1 MTNTAD
7 RVSVPLRSNR
17 DFGLL
22 WVSAAF
28 SFLGTRATALVYPML
43 VLWNGGSTTLAGL
56 AGFAALLPQ
65 LVIQLPAG
73 AYVDRWDRRRLML
86 VCEWGSLL
94 ALGSLAAAVLTDRL
108 WLPHLFAVAFIEGS
122 LMVFYQLAER
132 AAVPQLVA
140 PDQLGAA
147 YSQNEART
155 RGAALLGQPIGTS
168 LFALGN
174 ALPLVF
180 GAAVRLVSIG
190 TLWGIRTRF
199 QEKRRDAPAPDVR
212 AEISAGL
219 SWVWRQRF
227 LRAVM
232 LVMALTNMLFQM
244 LTFAMLPLF
253 HDEGRSEALVG
264 VVLAC
269 SSLGGLIGALTA
281 AAWMRRWSLRR
292 ILLAGTGVWA
302 VVTTAIA
309 FAPDVVSMGVL
320 FAASGYVGGVFNV
333 PAIVYVMRITPP
345 DMQGRVGSVA
355 SMVAFGG
362 MAFGWAAA
370 GPLLTVVAPRTG
382 IAVIGATLALV
393 ALAAA
398 ISPAIRRAHGTAETK
413 PLG

>member
-1 MTNTAD
+1 MTNTID
-7 RVSVPLRSNR
+7 PVIVPLRSNR
-17 DFGLL
+17 DFSLL

-28 SFLGTRATALVYPML
+28 SFLGTRATALAYPML
-43 VLWNGGSTTLAGL
+43 VLWGGGSTTLAGL

-65 LVIQLPAG
+65 LLIQLPAG

-86 VCEWGSLL
+86 ACEWGCLL
-94 ALGSLAAAVLTDRL
+94 ALGSLGAAVMLDRL

-140 PDQLGAA
+140 REQLGAA
-147 YSQNEART
+147 YSQNEARS
-155 RGAALLGQPIGTS
+155 RGAALLGQPIGTT

-180 GAAVRLVSIG
+180 GALVRIVSIG
-190 TLWGIRTRF
+190 TLWSIRTRF
-199 QEKRRDAPAPDVR
+199 QEPRRDAPAPNVR
-212 AEISAGL
+212 KEIGEGL
-219 SWVWRQRF
+219 SWMWRQHF

-232 LVMALTNMLFQM
+232 LVMTLTNMLFQM

-253 HDEGRSEALVG
+253 RDEGRSEALIG
-264 VVLAC
+264 VVLGC
-269 SSLGGLIGALTA
+269 SAAGGLIGALTA
-281 AAWMRRWSLRR
+281 AVWMRRWSLRR
-292 ILLAGTGVWA
+292 ILLIGTAVWA
-302 VVTTAIA
+302 VVTMGISVATD
-309 FAPDVVSMGVL
+309 PVSMGVL

-333 PAIVYVMRITPP
+333 PAIVYVMRITPA
-345 DMQGRVGSVA
+345 DMQGRIGSVA

-362 MAFGWAAA
+362 MAFGWVAA

-382 IAVIGATLALV
+382 IAIIGATLALV

-398 ISPAIRRAHGTAETK
+398 ISPAIRRARGPAETE